1 MPDSKDTALVDMYES
16 MTPRRVL
23 ERRDTGR
30 ERRGT
35 VRKIATRAVAR
46 EDPRERSLK
55 MTLAMLLLMTFY
67 RYGESAGAVLSR
79 ARMFLTLTKD
89 M

>member
-1 MPDSKDTALVDMYES
+1 V
-16 MTPRRVL
+16 RG
-23 ERRDTGR
+23 GR
-30 ERRGT
+30 ISWIGHHGASLA
-35 VRKIATRAVAR
+35 KI
-46 EDPRERSLK
+46 RERSLK